1 MLLPLGVDPK
11 RLPGQKVPAG
21 WRVEGALVAHGA
33 TKAPSAFSLLCF
45 LCLPLPRG
53 HSPREPPA

>member
-53 HSPREPPA
+53 HGPREPPA